1 MRSAV
6 RWFVVLVLA
15 ADAVVALLVLGSALL
30 GTSAATAVAPPS
42 AKAEPASP
50 AAPASA
56 ATTPAPLPVQPRA
69 EAKVPEPPPVKE
81 RIAAASTPGPV
92 MPDSPVLRAA
102 GDETD
107 AAIPG
112 TVGADAAPPIASEP
126 KAAKGAAKNQA
137 FVRLQRAYESMEPES
152 AAKALVA
159 LAARDKEVVI
169 DLLMGWKPRTSGAIL
184 DAVTQ
189 NNAGLAADLS
199 YEIWRRSGNPAEPAA
214 RSGR

>member
-1 MRSAV
+1 
-6 RWFVVLVLA
+6 
-15 ADAVVALLVLGSALL
+15 
-30 GTSAATAVAPPS
+30 
-42 AKAEPASP
+42 
-50 AAPASA
+50 
-56 ATTPAPLPVQPRA
+56 
-69 EAKVPEPPPVKE
+69 
-81 RIAAASTPGPV
+81 
-92 MPDSPVLRAA
+92 MPDSPAPPAA
-102 GDETD
+102 EDATG

-112 TVGADAAPPIASEP
+112 VAATEAAPSSAPEP
-126 KAAKGAAKNQA
+126 KGPATAAKSQA

-184 DAVTQ
+184 DALTQ

-199 YEIWRRSGNPAEPAA
+199 YEIWRRSGNPADAAA

>member
-1 MRSAV
+1 
-6 RWFVVLVLA
+6 VLP
-15 ADAVVALLVLGSALL
+15 DPP
-30 GTSAATAVAPPS
+30 APP
-42 AKAEPASP
+42 
-50 AAPASA
+50 
-56 ATTPAPLPVQPRA
+56 ATL
-69 EAKVPEPPPVKE
+69 
-81 RIAAASTPGPV
+81 
-92 MPDSPVLRAA
+92 
-102 GDETD
+102 DETAD
-107 AAIPG
+107 TIPG
-112 TVGADAAPPIASEP
+112 TVAAGATPRIASEP
-126 KAAKGAAKNQA
+126 KGATAAARNQA